1 MKNIMIGKSVFNMLS
16 FKKGRTNANIYIY
29 IYIYILK
36 RQEKDKA

>member
-1 MKNIMIGKSVFNMLS
+1 MKNTMIGKSVFNILS

-29 IYIYILK
+29 IYILK